1 MTITPDITG
10 FTDCLVLKI
19 EELSDG
25 ELDTTLF
32 ILYDV
37 NEKKFIVKGKRRD
50 IFGKPLSVPYSF
62 QCKCAEHLADFISF
76 TICTKNK
83 WSYSLYNYNDLP
95 NHSDEI
101 TYEYL
106 KDLDNDPSYEIAA
119 YDNKNYCREYLVKS
133 LKMLKNVFNYY

>member
-1 MTITPDITG
+1 MTTQENTN
-10 FTDCLVLKI
+10 TDCLVLKI

-37 NEKKFIVKGKRRD
+37 LEDNYIIRGKRSND
-50 IFGKPLSVPYSF
+50 FSKPQSVPYSF
-62 QCKCAEHLADFISF
+62 QCKHPEHLADFISF
-76 TICTKNK
+76 IVCTKNK

-106 KDLDNDPSYEIAA
+106 KDLDNDPCYEIAA

-133 LKMLKNVFNYY
+133 LEMLKNVFNHY